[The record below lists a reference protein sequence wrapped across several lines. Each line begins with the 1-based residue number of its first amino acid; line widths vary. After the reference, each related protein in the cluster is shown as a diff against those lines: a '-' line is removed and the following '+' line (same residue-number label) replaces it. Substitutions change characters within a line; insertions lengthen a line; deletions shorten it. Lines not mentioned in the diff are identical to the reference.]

1 MATVASLFGPS
12 AEEIVFARK
21 KEEED
26 AARQKYLARMQG
38 AGQGLGP
45 FAWAARAGVDVGE
58 TLRTA
63 GGMFGEQIEDPLIKK
78 YNRIN
83 QILVEEGGDL
93 NDPVAL
99 KRVADKLQA
108 EGYTNEAVRLY
119 DRSSVLSTQAR
130 ELALQESQYGPATSN
145 NYVDIEGNFVKEDKA
160 GNFYDMQ
167 GNPLNPVEVIGR
179 DVFFDTD
186 LAFNPQRKT
195 AIQRGRD
202 YRAGLDVSP
211 RDNYVETDISRGDS
225 SETSQVSIDTDAA
238 KAETDRKIA
247 KAEAEREER
256 LREGETD
263 LIKDPQTVGAV
274 ISQSGADQG
283 PGALFTIQ
291 PRDNLVELSPDSES
305 AREEFVTRDDSDFN
319 YIDPNKFEFRP
330 GAKDLDPSFTRR
342 NQQQGTFE
350 FRPDLADTGGLFKDD
365 MRNIA
370 NLDQSFV
377 PSVIPSTERDYRT
390 LTPSGGPE
398 YSPELMDAVR
408 LPGTSEFGP
417 NPENLAFGQ
426 KSTRSGN
433 RDPMLID
440 IFRGDSEPTEEDYID
455 YLEALAKLD
464 PEAYGSLY
472 NDVKRGVVKMTK
484 ELGKSIRRLLPN
496 SPTEFY

>member
-26 AARQKYLARMQG
+26 AARQKYAARLQG

-119 DRSSVLSTQAR
+119 DRSSVLGTQAR
-130 ELALQESQYGPATSN
+130 ELALQESQYGPTTSN
-145 NYVDIEGNFVKEDKA
+145 NYVDIEGKFVKEDKA

-167 GNPLNPVEVIGR
+167 GNPLNPAEVIGR
-179 DVFFDTD
+179 DVFFDSNP
-186 LAFNPQRKT
+186 FNPQRT
-195 AIQRGRD
+195 AAIQRGED

-211 RDNYVETDISRGDS
+211 RDNYVETREGDS
-225 SETSQVSIDTDAA
+225 PKTFQVNVDTEAA
-238 KAETDRKIA
+238 QAETDRKIA
-247 KAEAEREER
+247 QADEEREER
-256 LREGETD
+256 LRKGEAD
-263 LIKDPQTVGAV
+263 LIKDPETAGAV

-283 PGALFTIQ
+283 PGALFTLEQ
-291 PRDNLVELSPDSES
+291 RDNYVELPTEPVP
-305 AREEFVTRDDSDFN
+305 AREEFVTRDDSGFP

-330 GAKDLDPSFTRR
+330 GEQGLDPSFTRR
-342 NQQQGTFE
+342 KQQQGTFE

-433 RDPMLID
+433 RDPKLID
-440 IFRGDSEPTEEDYID
+440 IFRGDSEPTKEDYMD

-472 NDVKRGVVKMTK
+472 NDVKRGAVEMTK
-484 ELGKSIRRLLPN
+484 ELGKAIRRLLPN

>member
-26 AARQKYLARMQG
+26 AARQKYAARMQG

-119 DRSSVLSTQAR
+119 DRSSVLGTQAR
-130 ELALQESQYGPATSN
+130 ELALQESQYGPTTSN
-145 NYVDIEGNFVKEDKA
+145 TYVDIEGNFIKQDKA

-167 GNPLNPVEVIGR
+167 GNPLNEAEVMR
-179 DVFFDTD
+179 QDVFFDSNP
-186 LAFNPQRKT
+186 FNPQRT
-195 AIQRGRD
+195 AAIRKGED
-202 YRAGLDVSP
+202 YRAGLDISP
-211 RDNYVETDISRGDS
+211 RPNYVETREGDS
-225 SETSQVSIDTDAA
+225 PETFQVSVDTEAA

-247 KAEAEREER
+247 QAEAEREER
-256 LREGETD
+256 LQKGETN
-263 LIKDPQTVGAV
+263 LITDPETAGAV
-274 ISQSGADQG
+274 IAGSAGNEFG
-283 PGALFTIQ
+283 GNLFTVT
-291 PRDNLVELSPDSES
+291 PRDDVGEVPSES
-305 AREEFVTRDDSDFN
+305 VPGEEFVTRDDSGFP
-319 YIDPNKFEFRP
+319 YIDPNQFEFRP
-330 GAKDLDPSFTRR
+330 GEQGLDPSFTRR

-398 YSPELMDAVR
+398 YSPELMDAAR
-408 LPGTSEFGP
+408 GGLFS
-417 NPENLAFGQ
+417 NPLNLEFGQ
-426 KSTRSGN
+426 KSTRSGD
-433 RDPMLID
+433 RDPVLID
-440 IFRGDSEPTEEDYID
+440 MLRGDFKPTKEDYID
-455 YLEALAKLD
+455 MVEELAKLNPD
-464 PEAYGSLY
+464 AYGGLL
-472 NDVKRGVVKMTK
+472 NDIKRGVTEMTK
-484 ELGKSIRRLLPN
+484 ELGESIRRLLPN
-496 SPTEFY
+496 GPTEFY

>member
-26 AARQKYLARMQG
+26 AARQKYLARLQG

-93 NDPVAL
+93 NDPEAL

-119 DRSSVLSTQAR
+119 DRSSVLGTQAR
-130 ELALQESQYGPATSN
+130 ELALQESQYGPITSDS
-145 NYVDIEGNFVKEDKA
+145 YVDIEGNMVKQDKA

-167 GNPLNPVEVIGR
+167 GNRLNEAEVIGR
-179 DVFFDTD
+179 DVWFDSNP
-186 LAFNPQRKT
+186 FNPQRSA
-195 AIQRGRD
+195 AIRKGEN
-202 YRAGLDVSP
+202 YRAGLDISP
-211 RDNYVETDISRGDS
+211 RPNYVETREGDS
-225 SETSQVSIDTDAA
+225 SETFQVSVDTEAA
-238 KAETDRKIA
+238 KAETDKKIA
-247 KAEAEREER
+247 QAEAEREER
-256 LREGETD
+256 LREGETN
-263 LIKDPQTVGAV
+263 LIKDPETAGAV
-274 ISQSGADQG
+274 ISGSAGNEFG
-283 PGALFTIQ
+283 GNLFTVT
-291 PRDNLVELSPDSES
+291 PRDNLVELPPES
-305 AREEFVTRDDSDFN
+305 APTREEYVTRDDSGFP
-319 YIDPNKFEFRP
+319 YIDPNQFEFRP
-330 GAKDLDPSFTRR
+330 GEQGLDPSFTRK
-342 NQQQGTFE
+342 NQKQGTFE

-365 MRNIA
+365 MRNIE

-408 LPGTSEFGP
+408 LPGTSAFGS

-433 RDPMLID
+433 RDPKLID
-440 IFRGDSEPTEEDYID
+440 IFRGDSEPTKEDYID

-472 NDVKRGVVKMTK
+472 ADVKRGAVKMTK
-484 ELGKSIRRLLPN
+484 ELGKALRRLLPN

>member
-26 AARQKYLARMQG
+26 AARQKYLARLQG

-93 NDPVAL
+93 NDPEAL

-119 DRSSVLSTQAR
+119 DRSSVLGTQAR
-130 ELALQESQYGPATSN
+130 ELALQESQYGPITSDS
-145 NYVDIEGNFVKEDKA
+145 YVDIEGNMIKQDKA

-167 GNPLNPVEVIGR
+167 GNRLNEAEVIGR
-179 DVFFDTD
+179 DVYFDKTV
-186 LAFNPQRKT
+186 FNPTRDA

-202 YRAGLDVSP
+202 YRSGLDISP
-211 RDNYVETDISRGDS
+211 RDNYVENIPQDS
-225 SETSQVSIDTDAA
+225 TEPETA
-238 KAETDRKIA
+238 
-247 KAEAEREER
+247 
-256 LREGETD
+256 
-263 LIKDPQTVGAV
+263 GAV
-274 ISQSGADQG
+274 IAGSAGNEFG
-283 PGALFTIQ
+283 GNLFTVT
-291 PRDNLVELSPDSES
+291 PRDNLVELPKEPVPD
-305 AREEFVTRDDSDFN
+305 REEFVTRDDSGFP

-330 GAKDLDPSFTRR
+330 GEQGLDPSFTRR
-342 NQQQGTFE
+342 KQQQGTFE

-365 MRNIA
+365 IRNIA

-433 RDPMLID
+433 RDPKLID
-440 IFRGDSEPTEEDYID
+440 IFRGDSEPTKEDYMD

-472 NDVKRGVVKMTK
+472 NDVKRGAVEMTK
-484 ELGKSIRRLLPN
+484 ELGKAIRRLLPN